1 MSADALQQRF
11 ALSLDAEA
19 PEMFLELAQLLPS
32 QEQRSQ
38 LLRAAQQAGW
48 TADAGTPGADAAEES
63 PLKVH
68 APSDGPPSS
77 TASQ

>member
-1 MSADALQQRF
+1 
-11 ALSLDAEA
+11 
-19 PEMFLELAQLLPS
+19 MFLELAQLLPS

-68 APSDGPPSS
+68 APQMVLLPALPPNEQS
-77 TASQ
+77 